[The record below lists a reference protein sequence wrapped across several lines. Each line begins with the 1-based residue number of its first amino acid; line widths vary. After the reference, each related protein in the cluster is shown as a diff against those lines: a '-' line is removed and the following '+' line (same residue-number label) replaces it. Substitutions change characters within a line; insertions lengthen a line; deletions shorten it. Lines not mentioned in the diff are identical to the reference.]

1 MPAPDMAHDNAPDDF
16 DWVSAQAQC
25 SASSMFE
32 ILRTRVREDVQRRN
46 GLRRDDGWTFEF
58 DEEGD
63 AFDVSRLDGL
73 PHGRPSVLASVR
85 FAREGTRINV
95 QGEDVNVD
103 FTAVVSLDV
112 SGACR
117 FVVGEAMYA
126 DWEIRRMALEL
137 LFFEEFEDQR

>member
-1 MPAPDMAHDNAPDDF
+1 MAPDNALDDF

-32 ILRTRVREDVQRRN
+32 ILRTHVREDVQRRN
-46 GLRRDDGWTFEF
+46 GIRRGDGWTFDF

-63 AFDVSRLDGL
+63 AFDVSRLESS
-73 PHGRPSVLASVR
+73 PHGTPRVLALVR
-85 FAREGTRINV
+85 FERTGTRINV
-95 QGEDVNVD
+95 QGEDIEVD
-103 FTAVVSLDV
+103 FTAIVSLDA

-137 LFFEEFEDQR
+137 LFFEEFEESED